1 MCIAFI
7 MNFIQTS
14 SELADL
20 CEKLAQEPYVAVDTE
35 FIREKTYW
43 PRLCLIQIASDN
55 DEACI
60 DPLAMDLDMSPLFA
74 LLNNPEVVKVFHS
87 ARQDVEIFYNLTG
100 KVPLPLFDTQIA
112 AMVCGFGE
120 SVSYQNLCASLVG
133 VNLDK
138 SQRFTDWSHRP
149 LAPKQVEYALCDV
162 TYLRDVYKKLKE
174 KLESEGRTNWVDE
187 EMAFITASD
196 TYRIDPN
203 EAWLKIKTNSKD
215 RRFLAILKELAKWR
229 ELEAQRINRPRKRI
243 LFDENLVEL
252 ALCRPKDRYE
262 ISNMRGLPKGIADS
276 RYSGAIL
283 DAIEIG
289 KATLPEKCPEVK
301 NRLDAPKGKRALVE
315 MLHILLTIKSE
326 EYDVAPKLIATS
338 EDILHIAIDGKP
350 NVPAMTGW
358 RREVFG
364 EDALALKG
372 GDLFI
377 SYNPNKRR
385 IRLTRKEDKEKEA

>member
-1 MCIAFI
+1 

-60 DPLAMDLDMSPLFA
+60 DPLAMDLDMAPLFA
-74 LLNNPEVVKVFHS
+74 LMANPNVVKVFHS
-87 ARQDVEIFYNLTG
+87 ARQDLEIFYNLTG
-100 KVPLPLFDTQIA
+100 KVPAPLFDTQIA

-120 SVSYQNLCASLVG
+120 SVSYQNICASLLK

-149 LAPKQVEYALCDV
+149 LAPRQIEYALCDV

-174 KLESEGRTNWVDE
+174 KLESEGRVHWVDE
-187 EMAFITASD
+187 EMALISSPE
-196 TYRIDPN
+196 TYKINPD
-203 EAWLKIKTNSKD
+203 ECWKKIKSNSKD
-215 RRFLAILKELAKWR
+215 RRFLAVLKELAKWR

-252 ALCRPKDRYE
+252 ALCQPRDRYE
-262 ISNMRGLPKGIADS
+262 ISNMRGFPKGIADS
-276 RYSGAIL
+276 RYAGAIL
-283 DAIEIG
+283 EAIEIG

-301 NRLDAPKGKRALVE
+301 PRPEAPKGKKALVE
-315 MLHILLTIKSE
+315 LLHLLLEIKSE

-338 EDILHIAIDGKP
+338 DDIVHIAIDGKP
-350 NVPAMTGW
+350 NVPAMSGW
-358 RREVFG
+358 RKDVFG
-364 EDALALKG
+364 DDALALKNG
-372 GDLFI
+372 ELFI
-377 SYNPNKRR
+377 SYHPNKRR
-385 IRLTRKEDKEKEA
+385 INLTRKETKTQ

>member
-1 MCIAFI
+1 

-60 DPLAMDLDMSPLFA
+60 DPLAMDLDMAPLFSLMA
-74 LLNNPEVVKVFHS
+74 NPNVVKVFHS
-87 ARQDVEIFYNLTG
+87 ARQDLEIFYNLTG
-100 KVPLPLFDTQIA
+100 KVPAPLFDTQIA

-120 SVSYQNLCASLVG
+120 SVSYQNICASLLK

-149 LAPKQVEYALCDV
+149 LAPRQIEYALCDV

-174 KLESEGRTNWVDE
+174 KLESEGRVHWVDE
-187 EMAFITASD
+187 EMALISSPE
-196 TYRIDPN
+196 TYKINPD
-203 EAWLKIKTNSKD
+203 ECWKKIKSNSKD
-215 RRFLAILKELAKWR
+215 RRFLAVLKELAKWR

-252 ALCRPKDRYE
+252 ALCQPRDRYE
-262 ISNMRGLPKGIADS
+262 ISNMRGFPKGIADS
-276 RYSGAIL
+276 RYAGAIL
-283 DAIEIG
+283 EAIEIG

-301 NRLDAPKGKRALVE
+301 PRPEAPKGKKALVE
-315 MLHILLTIKSE
+315 LLHLLLEIKSE

-338 EDILHIAIDGKP
+338 DDIVHIAIDGKP
-350 NVPAMTGW
+350 NVPAMSGW
-358 RREVFG
+358 RKDVFG
-364 EDALALKG
+364 DDALALKNG
-372 GDLFI
+372 ELFI
-377 SYNPNKRR
+377 SYHPNKRR
-385 IRLTRKEDKEKEA
+385 INLTRKETKTQ